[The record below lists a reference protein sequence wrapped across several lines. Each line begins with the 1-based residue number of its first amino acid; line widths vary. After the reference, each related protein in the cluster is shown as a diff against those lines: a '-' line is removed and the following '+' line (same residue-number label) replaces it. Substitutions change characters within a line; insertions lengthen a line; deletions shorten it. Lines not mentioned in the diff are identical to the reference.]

1 MSNDWN
7 RNGHIGFDSLNCN
20 KKFSV
25 QKENAPSLFSE
36 KYDTCIT
43 LRNIICAVKTED
55 YHITA
60 KLVNLKQAAT
70 VTPSAYHQ
78 DASRHK
84 RGTQEI
90 VFQVKITF
98 ISFQNVGLYQ

>member
-60 KLVNLKQAAT
+60 KLVTLM
-70 VTPSAYHQ
+70 P
-78 DASRHK
+78 DASSYYYSLC
-84 RGTQEI
+84 I
-90 VFQVKITF
+90 VGKIPLTTT
-98 ISFQNVGLYQ
+98 GERKK